1 MEGMVAVSING
12 RRFHFNH
19 GRELTYTHAVRLA
32 KMVGQGE
39 DFPKHLAVLFQYNRG
54 RSGALFYDS
63 PPVTAAE
70 GLAIRVVDKAVT

>member
-1 MEGMVAVSING
+1 MVAVSING

-19 GRELTYTHAVRLA
+19 GRELTYIQAVRLA

-39 DFPKHLAVLFQYNRG
+39 ELPKCLTVLFAYRRG
-54 RSGALFYDS
+54 RSGALFDKS

-70 GLAIRVVDKAVT
+70 GLTIRVVNKAVS